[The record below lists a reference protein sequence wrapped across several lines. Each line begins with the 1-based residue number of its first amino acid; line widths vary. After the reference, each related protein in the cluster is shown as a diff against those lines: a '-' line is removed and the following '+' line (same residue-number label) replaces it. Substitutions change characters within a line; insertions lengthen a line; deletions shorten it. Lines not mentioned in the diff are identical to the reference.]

1 MAQIFGPRA
10 NPISRL
16 SVYGAFGALALFVVG
31 MAIYSRSPYPSFVHN
46 SPDQPV
52 PFSHQLHAGGLK
64 IDCRYCHSAVETS
77 ASASIPPTQTCM
89 TCHSQIKTD
98 SAALAPVRQSWET
111 GVPVPWNRVHDLA
124 DFVYFNHSI
133 HIAKGVGCSTC
144 HGNIAEMAKVEQVQP
159 LTMGWCLQCHRAPE
173 QYLRPPDTIYDTAWQ
188 PPPNQAEQG
197 AALVQQYGIK
207 VDRLTNCSI
216 CHR

>member
-1 MAQIFGPRA
+1 MAQIFGPAA

-31 MAIYSRSPYPSFVHN
+31 MAIYSRSPYPAFLHN

-64 IDCRYCHSAVETS
+64 IDCRYCHSGVEVS

-98 SAALAPVRQSWET
+98 SPALAPVRESWQS
-111 GVPVPWNRVHDLA
+111 GAPVAWNRVHDLA
-124 DFVYFNHSI
+124 DFVFFNHSI

-173 QYLRPPDTIYDTAWQ
+173 QYLRPPEEIYNTAWQ

-197 AALVQQYGIK
+197 RALLQQYNVQVNK
-207 VDRLTNCSI
+207 LTNCSI